1 MTRRLMRVHTA
12 EQNRWYLEQYTYVGI
27 IAVRKLKVANSN
39 PTVGPIFH
47 LFLDTS

>member
-1 MTRRLMRVHTA
+1 MRAQIA

-27 IAVRKLKVANSN
+27 IAVRKPKVANSN
-39 PTVGPIFH
+39 PTAGPIFH